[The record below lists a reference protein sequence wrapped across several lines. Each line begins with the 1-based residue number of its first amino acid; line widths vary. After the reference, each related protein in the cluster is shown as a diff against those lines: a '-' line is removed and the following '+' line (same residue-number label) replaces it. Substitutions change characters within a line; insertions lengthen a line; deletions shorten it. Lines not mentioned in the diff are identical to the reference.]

1 MSTYENLHGK
11 RVNVVSTNPSNPG
24 DGEVW
29 YNSTLG
35 QLKGY
40 VLGVGSWASGGAH
53 PTGVIQGAS
62 AGSQTALWYAAGSTA
77 AVPTASGATNAT
89 KHYNGTSWTAG
100 GNYPNADYGLRGT
113 GTLTAGLACGSFP
126 KINRTGE
133 YDGSAW
139 TSGGTLN
146 TGRSGSN
153 VFGVQTAGVA
163 GGGDLHPDSPRLS
176 NASEEYDGS
185 AWTSVTNIPAGR
197 RSGYGTGTL
206 TAGLI
211 CQGALAPGNTN
222 TVLEYDGTNWTS
234 GGNALFSTF
243 NNGAS
248 GSQTAA
254 LTFNGSGNLT
264 TTNGYDGTSWSTRP
278 STATGR
284 EAVGSGGNE
293 APSSLSITIGGS
305 NGPPGTLTNT
315 EEFTQTVETKTLT
328 TS

>member
-1 MSTYENLHGK
+1 MSTYENLHGT
-11 RVNVVSTNPSNPG
+11 RVNVVSSNPSNPG
-24 DGEVW
+24 DGQVW

-62 AGSQTALWYAAGSTA
+62 AGSQTALWYAGGSTA

-100 GNYPNADYGLRGT
+100 GNYPNADFGLRGT

-163 GGGDLHPDSPRLS
+163 GGGDLHPDSPRLTD
-176 NASEEYDGS
+176 ASEEYDGS
-185 AWTSVTNIPAGR
+185 AWTSVTNLPAGR

-248 GSQTAA
+248 GPQTAA

-264 TTNGYDGTSWSTRP
+264 TTNSWSTRP

-293 APSSLSITIGGS
+293 APSSASITIGGS